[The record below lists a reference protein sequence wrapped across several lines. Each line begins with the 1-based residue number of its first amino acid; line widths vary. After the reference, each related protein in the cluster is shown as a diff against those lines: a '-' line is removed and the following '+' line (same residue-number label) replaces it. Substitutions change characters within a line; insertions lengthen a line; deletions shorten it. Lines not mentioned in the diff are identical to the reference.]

1 MLPAA
6 SEAALVRWT
15 NTKTTCST
23 KNRVVSRAACA
34 ALLLAV
40 LCLAVLQVGEAVL
53 PLARAE
59 EGRNRRAEESK
70 PRELGDN
77 DRFSWIHA
85 VGDNG
90 MIMTSRNAGD
100 TWLPLESGT
109 SENLYDVMFA
119 DARKGL
125 VVGDNSV
132 LLKSENMG
140 EEWESVELPVVK
152 DKKTALY
159 GVFIMTWFGE
169 TVIVGDKG
177 LFIESEDMDTWCPST
192 LVCTVA
198 GSDCVQ
204 QPFHGDDTSKL
215 VLVGARFSNPDTGI
229 IIGSD
234 GSVIVVSGATGG
246 GGRRAASSSSP
257 SSAADDTVVPGC
269 PALGGSRR
277 GGGGG
282 SGRVFHLLKPVQVNG
297 RLPDFWGISADVLGD
312 VVVAGQYGVVLLNRA
327 FTRQQDSNV
336 NWYLTNRTKASTSL
350 N

>member
-1 MLPAA
+1 MRGRQQVMLSAA
-6 SEAALVRWT
+6 SEAARVRWT
-15 NTKTTCST
+15 NTK
-23 KNRVVSRAACA
+23 NRVVSKKAACA
-34 ALLLAV
+34 ALLVAV

-109 SENLYDVMFA
+109 TENLYDVMFA

-140 EEWESVELPVVK
+140 ADWESVELPVVN
-152 DKKTALY
+152 DEKTALR
-159 GVFIMTWFGE
+159 GVFVMKWMGE
-169 TVIVGDKG
+169 TFIVGDKG
-177 LFIESEDMDTWCPST
+177 LFIESADMDTWCPST

-204 QPFHGDDTSKL
+204 RPFDNTSNL

-246 GGRRAASSSSP
+246 RGRRAA
-257 SSAADDTVVPGC
+257 VVAGC
-269 PALGGSRR
+269 PALKGSRR
-277 GGGGG
+277 GGGNGGG
-282 SGRVFHLLKPVQVNG
+282 SGRVFHLLNPVKVNG

-327 FTRQQDSNV
+327 FTRPQDSNV
-336 NWYLTNRTKASTSL
+336 NWYLTI
-350 N
+350 